1 MNFLIFL
8 SCRAVVYMEKLKCH
22 NYFYSHYWP
31 EFRLKS
37 RSIVTQGCWAG
48 ESVRDCESEIF
59 GEANVAH
66 RQRWKIST
74 SSACVPK
81 HIIMLHDGRR
91 PSLQGRLLH
100 SLHRVVTDRWLS
112 ESRVGSVRWLVLSA
126 ESHVGILQM
135 VKGVSPTKGFWVP
148 RRDCQMP
155 EGKPSRGPSCPILR

>member
-1 MNFLIFL
+1 LGGG
-8 SCRAVVYMEKLKCH
+8 RK
-22 NYFYSHYWP
+22 P
-31 EFRLKS
+31 
-37 RSIVTQGCWAG
+37 RSITTRDWASKLSHSCSVKRRNPQITIVTRIPSQIPLYRHSGMLSRRVC
-48 ESVRDCESEIF
+48 SRLRIRDF

-135 VKGVSPTKGFWVP
+135 VKGVSPTKGF
-148 RRDCQMP
+148 
-155 EGKPSRGPSCPILR
+155 